1 MVRGSR
7 RLISTGAAVMLLAV
21 VTACGNAAPPG
32 SESAAGA
39 PAAAGF
45 PVTVADCNGLESTF
59 EQPPQRAVP
68 LSAPMME
75 FLFWLGVQDRILATG
90 EAPTGLAYPE
100 QFRAG
105 AERIEVIADPFVPG
119 QDYLGVPFEALLE
132 KQADF
137 VVSDYT
143 TTFVSFSQ
151 QDLTQRGIPSYLTVG
166 NECTEGRT
174 GPRVDLQAVQ
184 QDVENLGKVFGVP
197 DRAAELV
204 AGMDATVAGVA
215 GRLPGGADR
224 PRVLY
229 LSGEFMSADQ
239 PGSAYGNQ
247 HVLNAI
253 LELAGARNV
262 FSDVDAAYQTVG
274 WEEMAARDPD
284 VILVGGYGYGGQE
297 DYDKVIAAAR
307 DTLATHPATR
317 NLRVVTEGR
326 VFDIDGWLVGA
337 AGVRNADGVA
347 AVARLVH
354 PTAFP

>member
-7 RLISTGAAVMLLAV
+7 RLISTGVATGLLAV
-21 VTACGNAAPPG
+21 VTACGGSAPPG
-32 SESAAGA
+32 AEPAAGA
-39 PAAAGF
+39 PATSGF
-45 PVTVADCNGLESTF
+45 PVSVRDCKGLESTYD
-59 EQPPQRAVP
+59 QPPDRVVP

-75 FLFWLGVQDRILATG
+75 FLFWLGVQDRIIATG
-90 EAPTGLAYPE
+90 EIPTGLAYPE

-105 AERIEVIADPFVPG
+105 AEQIEVIADPFVPG
-119 QDYLGVPFEALLE
+119 EEYLGVPFEALLE

-151 QDLTQRGIPSYLTVG
+151 QDLTQRGIPSYLTLG
-166 NECTEGRT
+166 NECTESLA

-184 QDVENLGKVFGVP
+184 QDIENLGQIFGVP
-197 DRAAELV
+197 ERAADLV
-204 AGMDATVAGVA
+204 AGMNATVTGVA
-215 GRLPGGADR
+215 GKVSDGADR
-224 PRVLY
+224 PTVLY
-229 LSGEFMSADQ
+229 LSGEFMTADA
-239 PGSAYGNQ
+239 PGSAYGNR

-253 LELAGARNV
+253 LELAGAKNV

-284 VILVGGYGYGGQE
+284 VIILGSYGYGGQQ

-317 NLRVVTEGR
+317 NLRAVTESR

-354 PTAFP
+354 PTAFE